1 VIGHLRWAGETL
13 RAGVSAAA
21 QQWGVGEHF
30 QVLGH
35 PANLIY
41 ATKDDDGR
49 PSQSFRTLFL
59 QETIRRGVLAPSLVV
74 SYAHGE
80 EEISRTIEAVSGALE
95 IYRRALEDGVE
106 HHLVGRP
113 VQPVFR
119 RQS

>member
-1 VIGHLRWAGETL
+1 M
-13 RAGVSAAA
+13 
-21 QQWGVGEHF
+21 
-30 QVLGH
+30 
-35 PANLIY
+35 
-41 ATKDDDGR
+41 
-49 PSQSFRTLFL
+49 
-59 QETIRRGVLAPSLVV
+59 LAPSLVV